1 MALSD
6 NLRQFRQQKRLTL
19 EEVAKSAN
27 VTRQSMHKYEEGQ
40 MIPNGIALV
49 HIADKLGVT
58 AEELVNGRTENKNLE
73 N

>member
-6 NLRQFRQQKRLTL
+6 NLRQFRQQKKLTL

-27 VTRQSMHKYEEGQ
+27 VTRQSMNKYEEGQ

-49 HIADKLGVT
+49 RIAKKLGVT
-58 AEELVNGRTENKNLE
+58 AEELVDGRNKN
-73 N
+73 